1 MTELEREMGVSDS
14 THQGN
19 SLESVVKT
27 CTHLVQ
33 YLKEVSERER
43 ERGRIVLILIN
54 TPLGS
59 EAAKRRKNTTR
70 ATTSHHRRTAGTHG
84 YHGNGKPHP
93 LTRLIQENPITCRTY
108 CN

>member
-33 YLKEVSERER
+33 YLKEVRER
-43 ERGRIVLILIN
+43 ERKDCINLGN

-59 EAAKRRKNTTR
+59 EATKRRKNTTR